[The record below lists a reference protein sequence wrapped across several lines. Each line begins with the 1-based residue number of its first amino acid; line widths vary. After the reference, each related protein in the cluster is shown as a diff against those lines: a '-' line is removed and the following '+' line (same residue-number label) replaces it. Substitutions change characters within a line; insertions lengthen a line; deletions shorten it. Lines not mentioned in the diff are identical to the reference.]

1 MTKVETNTTSQGMAN
16 KYFAYCR
23 KSTEDED
30 HQVLSIESQRHEVL
44 RYAEREKLDVI
55 NTWVEAKSAKT
66 PGRPVFDDLLRRI
79 ERGEADG
86 ILAWHP
92 DRLARN
98 ALDGGRI
105 IHLLDMGKIVSLK
118 FPTYT
123 FENTSQGKF
132 MLAIM
137 FGQSKYYVDSLAENV
152 RRGNRAKRERGW
164 LPNMAPM
171 GYLNGRSPE
180 GEKIIV
186 PDPVRFP
193 VLQRLW
199 KLLLSGGYSV
209 PQLLRIA
216 TVQMGLRTPKRRRI
230 GGSPLSV
237 SGIYRIF
244 NNPFY
249 TGQIVHENRVYPG
262 KHEPMITLAEFAR
275 AQALL
280 GKTDRP
286 RAKVHEFAYTGLM
299 RCGTCRGSITAE
311 RKANRYGYRYVY
323 YHCSHNIAGK
333 PCREKCIEE
342 RELEAQI
349 TAFLRRI
356 RLDQKE
362 IDLALTAVEDERR
375 REQGL
380 DGTIRKSIEKAL
392 HASQRGLETLTK
404 LRYRDLIT
412 DDEFVRQRAELAREE
427 LTLKERLET
436 LGTEKWIEPSRNLFS
451 FSNRAVFW
459 LSHGTLAEKR
469 LILSTIGSNL
479 TVAAKKLNIDAR
491 KPFTILQERTGVSTW
506 CTIVNDVRAF
516 FCENPEISIPL
527 LRKPPGRKYSA
538 HEADL
543 AQTA

>member
-1 MTKVETNTTSQGMAN
+1 VTS
-16 KYFAYCR
+16 
-23 KSTEDED
+23 S
-30 HQVLSIESQRHEVL
+30 
-44 RYAEREKLDVI
+44 EKLDVI
-55 NTWVEAKSAKT
+55 ETREEAKSAKA
-66 PGRPVFDDLLRRI
+66 PGRPVFNELLRRI

-105 IHLLDMGKIVSLK
+105 IHLLDTGNLISLK

-171 GYLNGRSPE
+171 GYLNGRSPA

-199 KLLLSGGYSV
+199 KLFLSGGYSV

-216 TVQMGLRTPKRRRI
+216 TVEMGLRTPKRRRI
-230 GGSPLSV
+230 GGNPLSV

-249 TGQIVHENRVYPG
+249 TGQIVYKDRMYPG

-280 GKTDRP
+280 GKVNRP
-286 RAKVHEFAYTGLM
+286 RAKAHEFAYTGLI
-299 RCGTCRGSITAE
+299 RCGTCGGSITAE
-311 RKANRYGYRYVY
+311 RKTNRYGYRYVY
-323 YHCSHNIAGK
+323 YHCSHKIAGK
-333 PCREKCIEE
+333 PCRERCIEE
-342 RELEAQI
+342 RKLEAQI
-349 TAFLRRI
+349 VAFLRRI
-356 RLDQKE
+356 HLDQKE
-362 IDLALTAVEDERR
+362 VDQALAAVEEERKK
-375 REQGL
+375 EHGL
-380 DGTIRKSIEKAL
+380 DRGIRESLEKAIN
-392 HASQRGLETLTK
+392 ASQRSMETLTK
-404 LRYRDLIT
+404 LRYRELIT
-412 DDEFVRQRAELAREE
+412 DDEFVRQRAELNREE
-427 LTLKERLET
+427 LTLKERLAS
-436 LGTEKWIEPSRNLFS
+436 LGTEQWIEPSRNLFS

-459 LSHGTLAEKR
+459 LTHGTTMEKR
-469 LILSTIGSNL
+469 LILATIGSNL
-479 TVAAKKLNIDAR
+479 TVTEKKLNIDAR
-491 KPFTILQERTGVSTW
+491 KPFEILKEKNGLSTW
-506 CTIVNDVRAF
+506 CTIVNDVRTF
-516 FCENPEISIPL
+516 FRENPEISIPL
-527 LRKPPGRKYSA
+527 LPKPRGRRTSA
-538 HEADL
+538 GEANPAL
-543 AQTA
+543 IR

>member
-1 MTKVETNTTSQGMAN
+1 MTNR
-16 KYFAYCR
+16 YFAYCR

-30 HQVLSIESQRHEVL
+30 HQVLSIESQRQEL
-44 RYAEREKLDVI
+44 MRYAEREKLDVI
-55 NTWVEAKSAKT
+55 DTREEAKSAKT
-66 PGRPVFDDLLRRI
+66 PGRPVFSELLRRI

-98 ALDGGRI
+98 ALDGGRV
-105 IHLLDMGKIVSLK
+105 IHLLDMGKLVSLK

-137 FGQSKYYVDSLAENV
+137 FGQSKYYVDSLSENV

-171 GYLNGRSPE
+171 GYLNGRSPA

-199 KLLLSGGYSV
+199 KLFLSGGYSV

-216 TVQMGLRTPKRRRI
+216 TIEMGLRTPKRRRI
-230 GGSPLSV
+230 GGNPLSI
-237 SGIYRIF
+237 SGIYHIF

-249 TGQIVHENRVYPG
+249 TGQIVHEGQTYPG

-280 GKTDRP
+280 GKVDRP
-286 RAKVHEFAYTGLM
+286 RAKAHVFAYTGLM
-299 RCGTCRGSITAE
+299 HCGTCGGSITAE
-311 RKANRYGYRYVY
+311 NKTNRYGYRYVY
-323 YHCSHNIAGK
+323 YHCSHHVAGK
-333 PCREKCIEE
+333 PCREKCIDE
-342 RELEAQI
+342 RNLEAQI
-349 TAFLRRI
+349 VAFLRRI
-356 RLDQKE
+356 YLDEKE
-362 IDLALTAVEDERR
+362 VDQALATVAEA
-375 REQGL
+375 REKDHGL
-380 DGTIRKSIEKAL
+380 ESGIRESLEKAL
-392 HASQRGLETLTK
+392 NACQHGMETLTK

-412 DDEFVRQRAELAREE
+412 DDEFVRQRVELNREE
-427 LTLKERLET
+427 STLKERILT
-436 LGTEKWIEPSRNLFS
+436 LGTERWIEPSRNLFS
-451 FSNRAVFW
+451 FSNRAIFW
-459 LSHGTLAEKR
+459 ITHGSAMEKR

-479 TVAAKKLNIDAR
+479 TVTAKKLNIDAW
-491 KPFTILQERTGVSTW
+491 KPFEILKERNGISTW
-506 CTIVNDVRAF
+506 CAIINDVRTF
-516 FCENPEISIPL
+516 FRENPEISIPEL
-527 LRKPPGRKYSA
+527 PKPHGRRKSA
-538 HEADL
+538 READSVPL
-543 AQTA
+543 H

>member
-1 MTKVETNTTSQGMAN
+1 MTN

-30 HQVLSIESQRHEVL
+30 HQVLSIESQRQEL
-44 RYAEREKLDVI
+44 MRYAEREKLEVI
-55 NTWVEAKSAKT
+55 ETREEAKSAKK
-66 PGRPVFDDLLRRI
+66 PGRPVFNELIRRI
-79 ERGEADG
+79 ERGEANG

-98 ALDGGRI
+98 ALEGGRI
-105 IHLLDMGKIVSLK
+105 IHLLDTGNLVSLK

-171 GYLNGRSPE
+171 GYLNGRSPA
-180 GEKIIV
+180 GEKIIA
-186 PDPVRFP
+186 PDPARFP
-193 VLQRLW
+193 VMQRLW
-199 KLLLSGGYSV
+199 KLFLSGGYSV

-216 TVQMGLRTPKRRRI
+216 TDEMGLRTPKRRRI

-249 TGQIVHENRVYPG
+249 TGQIVYEGRMYPG
-262 KHEPMITLAEFAR
+262 KHLPMITLAEFAR

-286 RAKVHEFAYTGLM
+286 RAKAYEFAYTGIM
-299 RCGTCRGSITAE
+299 HCGTCGGSITAE
-311 RKANRYGYRYVY
+311 RKTNRYGYRYVY
-323 YHCSHNIAGK
+323 YHCTHKIAGK
-333 PCREKCIEE
+333 PCRERCIEE
-342 RELEAQI
+342 RNLEAQI
-349 TAFLRRI
+349 VAFLRQI
-356 RLDQKE
+356 HVNQKE
-362 IDLALTAVEDERR
+362 VDLALAAVEDERKKEHGVNSGMR
-375 REQGL
+375 R
-380 DGTIRKSIEKAL
+380 SIEKAL
-392 HASQRGLETLTK
+392 EASQRSLEALTK
-404 LRYRDLIT
+404 MRYRDFIT
-412 DDEFVRQRAELAREE
+412 DEEFVHQRSELAQET
-427 LTLKERLET
+427 LTLKERLQA
-436 LGTEKWIEPSRNLFS
+436 LGTERWIEPSRNLFS

-459 LSHGTLAEKR
+459 LAHGTPIEKR

-479 TVAAKKLNIDAR
+479 TVTGKKLNIDAL
-491 KPFTILQERTGVSTW
+491 KPFEILKERSGISTW

-516 FCENPEISIPL
+516 FRENPEISIPL
-527 LRKPPGRKYSA
+527 LPKPDHRRAS
-538 HEADL
+538 
-543 AQTA
+543 